1 MIPEQLPA
9 RVRLKLAILEAD
21 EQTLDRIIEAIA
33 EVCGVRLEAA

>member
-9 RVRLKLAILEAD
+9 RVKLKLAILMAD

-33 EVCGVRLEAA
+33 IVCGERLEVA